1 MKAKSAIVLGLAFT
15 VIIITFEAPSFIC
28 VRGEGYSNE
37 SEEIGN
43 PPVELTPEILIT
55 SPKNKTYNSNSIYL
69 SFSVKTGNPGNW
81 STHVFA
87 RELEIDWDNLFFKGD
102 WQQNATHVNYD
113 SHLHEMNVNIGY
125 PIQDVPYGEHSITVY
140 ATETVVYWHHIF
152 CASIFA
158 INGSSMVHFSVD
170 TVPPEIS
177 FLISGN
183 ENFETSNVPLNFS
196 LNESPSSIMYSLDNQ
211 PDITI
216 LGNTTLTGL
225 PLGPHSLTLYVNDTA
240 GNTAAK
246 TLTFN
251 IVSPTPKPTIPTP
264 PPSTAPEPAT
274 QATRLRPKIAYVMAG
289 LVAFL
294 MLATT
299 LVLHR
304 KKREPHKPLGNRAQ
318 NQP

>member
-1 MKAKSAIVLGLAFT
+1 MKAKSAIMLGLAFT

-28 VRGEGYSNE
+28 ARGEGYSNE
-37 SEEIGN
+37 LEEIGN

-55 SPKNKTYNSNSIYL
+55 SPKNKTYTTNSIYL

-87 RELEIDWDNLFFKGD
+87 RELKIDWDNLFFKCD
-102 WQQNATHVNYD
+102 WLQKETHINY
-113 SHLHEMNVNIGY
+113 SSRLHEMNANIGC
-125 PIQDVPYGEHSITVY
+125 PIRDVPDGEHSITVY
-140 ATETVVYWHHIF
+140 ATEIVGYWHHLF
-152 CASIFA
+152 CASILA
-158 INGSSMVHFSVD
+158 INGSSTIHFKVD
-170 TVPPEIS
+170 TAPPEIS
-177 FLISGN
+177 FLINEN
-183 ENFETSNVPLNFS
+183 ENFDTSDVPLNFS
-196 LNESPSSIMYSLDNQ
+196 LNEPAASIAYSLDQQ
-211 PDITI
+211 PNVTT

-251 IVSPTPKPTIPTP
+251 IVSPTPTPPTP
-264 PPSTAPEPAT
+264 TLPPLAAPEPTAQST
-274 QATRLRPKIAYVMAG
+274 SLKPQIAYLMAG

-294 MLATT
+294 TLATT

-304 KKREPHKPLGNRAQ
+304 KKKKQ
-318 NQP
+318 T